1 MEYSATLG
9 NVSCPSC
16 SMPLTVD
23 LTTENSRRKVPANLK
38 GSKRS
43 GILGRLQSL
52 ADFKTSTKIDA
63 LVSWITWS
71 AYFVVCSQSVC

>member
-1 MEYSATLG
+1 
-9 NVSCPSC
+9 
-16 SMPLTVD
+16 
-23 LTTENSRRKVPANLK
+23 LK

-63 LVSWITWS
+63 LVSRKTWS
-71 AYFVVCSQSVC
+71 TYVVCSQFVH